1 MIFTFLLEIQVFSL
15 KCVFQP
21 TVTDVYSSLN
31 GSRSIGGFNFLFSL
45 PGNNPGSCLLR
56 LFSIQ
61 KNVPLPLSEVCR

>member
-1 MIFTFLLEIQVFSL
+1 MISTFLLEIQVFSL

-45 PGNNPGSCLLR
+45 PGNNPGLLR

-61 KNVPLPLSEVCR
+61 KNVPLPLSKICR